1 MRDKRGLSEVVTA
14 ILIVLLAVAAVII
27 VWYVVRPMIE
37 RSGEQAEAQTECIG
51 LDLSF
56 VSAAKVANVIS
67 VTVRRGTDDITGN
80 DLIVTATCADGN
92 SKTPTAATEINS
104 LETKSVQIDCGTS
117 PGAGASTIVNLG
129 LKTDKGTTCQGQQN
143 KNFVFP

>member
-51 LDLSF
+51 LDLSV
-56 VSAAKVANVIS
+56 VSASKVANVIS
-67 VTVRRGTDDITGN
+67 VVTRRGTDDIEGN
-80 DLIVTATCADGN
+80 SLIVTATCADGN
-92 SKTPTAATEINS
+92 SKTGTATIES
-104 LETKSVQIDCGTS
+104 LETRSVQIDCDTAL
-117 PGAGASTIVNLG
+117 AGADTTINLG
-129 LKTDKGTTCQGQQN
+129 LTTAKGTTCQGEQG
-143 KNFVFP
+143 KDITFPTA